1 MHIAIGSTNPV
12 KRMAAETVLAVVF
25 PQAHFSCLEVPSG
38 VSDQPWGDDETRQ
51 GAYNRASAALERAQ
65 ADAAIGLE
73 GGVVECDFGL
83 MTTAWCVI
91 LTRGGAVGIGG
102 GINILLPKSVAQVV
116 RSGVELGRAMDA
128 LTGEHNTK
136 QKNGA
141 IGILTNGLLDRQQ
154 AYEVII
160 QLAAAPFRRPE
171 FYEVNT

>member
-12 KRMAAETVLAVVF
+12 KRMAAENVLSIVF

-38 VSDQPWGDDETRQ
+38 VRNQPWGDDETRQ
-51 GAYNRASAALERAQ
+51 GAYNRATAALAQTQ

-91 LTRGGAVGIGG
+91 ITRDGTLGIGG
-102 GINILLPKSVAQVV
+102 GINILLPNSVTQAV
-116 RSGVELGRAMDA
+116 RSGVELGPAMDA
-128 LTGEHNTK
+128 LTGDHNTK

-171 FYEVNT
+171 FYEVNI